1 MASCLF
7 SFTSEA
13 THFSLIT
20 LKRRVHVGRAKE
32 RERKRRMKRNYN
44 KELKQKE
51 RDIICVQM
59 RNRKSCR
66 LKDEK
71 RNTIGVR

>member
-1 MASCLF
+1 
-7 SFTSEA
+7 
-13 THFSLIT
+13 
-20 LKRRVHVGRAKE
+20 
-32 RERKRRMKRNYN
+32 MKRNYN

-71 RNTIGVR
+71 RNTIGVRQIDIKQIDRYIQRDEGLESCEGFHHRKGILQEEE